1 MDLTPVGYTK
11 KAHGIRGQ
19 LRVHVEKRY
28 ERSFVNADV
37 VFIETGG
44 APVPYFVESIGD
56 TGGLLLK
63 LEELDQREA
72 VVPLTGA
79 ALSLR
84 TADIQPPEADEEVE
98 LTALIGYEIVDNTLG
113 RVGEIEEVVE
123 LPEQVLAQ
131 LTYDAR
137 EVLIPLVDAFILEV
151 THRPPRLLMD
161 LPEGLLD
168 L

>member
-1 MDLTPVGYTK
+1 MNLTPIGYTK

-19 LRVHVEKRY
+19 LRVHVEKRF

-44 APVPYFVESIGD
+44 APVPYFVETISD

-79 ALSLR
+79 ELSLK
-84 TADIQPPEADEEVE
+84 TADIQVPEEEEEVE
-98 LTALIGYEIVDNTLG
+98 LTALVGYEIVDKTLG
-113 RVGEIEEVVE
+113 KIGEIEEVVE

-131 LTYDAR
+131 LTYDEK
-137 EVLIPLVDAFILEV
+137 EVLIPLVDAFILEL